1 MTSVWNVC
9 WNDFFLCD
17 YVSMSHGKE
26 KKCRSHRSSSSSS
39 WKWWIEERD
48 FDRRRW
54 QIEFFCHCQRAFWIF
69 FSIFTMLVVFFLWH
83 AARHIVVYQSIFVWI
98 LIGCDTPF
106 SCQRQRHC
114 CFFFSTPLFFSF
126 LFVIVEVPVHFI
138 SNRTATSAV
147 KSTALSTRSLE
158 SLVHSTQKKERQR
171 SFLPEETS
179 VEGIEQLPLSLSP
192 FLSCRRSACDTL
204 VVRVFFLLANLKAA
218 NASFPMCLVIDNTRF
233 LACPY
238 PHIHTHIIA

>member
-26 KKCRSHRSSSSSS
+26 KKCHSHRSSSSSS

-179 VEGIEQLPLSLSP
+179 VEGIEQLPLSLS
-192 FLSCRRSACDTL
+192 LL
-204 VVRVFFLLANLKAA
+204 FFLAVVLHATHWLYECFFSWPISKLRTLLSRCVLLSTIRA
-218 NASFPMCLVIDNTRF
+218 FLLVLTRT
-233 LACPY
+233 Y
-238 PHIHTHIIA
+238 THT